1 MADGHLNKCI
11 SCTKNDV
18 HNNYAINKLNLTY
31 RLQERKR
38 NRNKWHRLYSK
49 KVIKQNSIVKVR
61 WNHKNSYKRNTQNQL
76 RRAIKK
82 GLIIRPTNCISCGK
96 FCKPEAHH
104 EDYSKPFDVIWLCF
118 ICHGLTRHK
127 LD

>member
-1 MADGHLNKCI
+1 MKQCFKCLKTLPLTEFYNHSRMADGHLNKCI

-82 GLIIRPTNCISCGK
+82 
-96 FCKPEAHH
+96 E
-104 EDYSKPFDVIWLCF
+104 
-118 ICHGLTRHK
+118 
-127 LD
+127 